1 MLEMRVSLGYRAY
14 SCKGGS
20 LVGVRLMEYDDNIV
34 PMDISPDIQ
43 CYGCGDNRWGMCVVN
58 TNPQYDYGFQKPLPF
73 WYGRSVCLN
82 CLLTIRWEIDP
93 DILYPPSAPD
103 NNAPNAG

>member
-1 MLEMRVSLGYRAY
+1 MLEVRVSLGDTTY
-14 SCKGGS
+14 CQDGGH
-20 LVGVRLMEYDDNIV
+20 LVGVRLMDYDENIV
-34 PMDISPDIQ
+34 PMDISPNIQ
-43 CYGCGDNRWGMCVVN
+43 CYGCGENRWGICIVN
-58 TNPQYDYGFQKPLPF
+58 TNKQFDYGFNKPLRF

-82 CLLTIRWEIDP
+82 CELTIRWEIDP